1 MRMNRQVQRFNL
13 IPVQFKC
20 DNPQTISEM
29 EHFEIRDNLID
40 NFWNHLLFEGN
51 LFLSGKP
58 YF

>member
-1 MRMNRQVQRFNL
+1 MNRQVQRFNL